1 MVRNHL
7 CKEEEQLSSSYR
19 FWPGFVSLIEP
30 NSEGEISCAHA
41 QLKAQDLSFPK
52 STHAGNLELIWSV
65 NQSQNRSNILQDRN
79 PAQSEFEEVLDQQL
93 KSILS
98 ELLGHERGHKYLSY
112 HGFKSHPKHPLV
124 LLLTSGKDGFNSL
137 WTGFQLVV
145 QSDVFLGFCL
155 SLLQIDL
162 NLIISSTIRRL
173 TTHLKVSLV
182 LVRCHKQ
189 DQTL

>member
-19 FWPGFVSLIEP
+19 FWPGFVSPIAP
-30 NSEGEISCAHA
+30 NSEGVISCAHA
-41 QLKAQDLSFPK
+41 QLKAQDLSFPT

-98 ELLGHERGHKYLSY
+98 EILGHERGHKYLSY
-112 HGFKSHPKHPLV
+112 HGFKCHPKHPLV
-124 LLLTSGKDGFNSL
+124 LLLTSGKDGFISL
-137 WTGFQLVV
+137 GPVFSQLYKVKYFLVV
-145 QSDVFLGFCL
+145 VFHCCK
-155 SLLQIDL
+155 
-162 NLIISSTIRRL
+162 L
-173 TTHLKVSLV
+173 T
-182 LVRCHKQ
+182 
-189 DQTL
+189 